1 MLYLHAGS
9 PFRGELEPWIARD
22 SLGRSF
28 MVHEFDMS
36 LLDTDPRGEHRWGE
50 LVQDFQAGRYNLVL
64 LCPPAASFNRAAFAT
79 SSGPAPVRDAR
90 WPEGY
95 PWLQGKLK
103 LKAQRGIQHIRR
115 ALEIARSAD
124 SLHVPWLWEHPEHLG
139 MTPRGMPASIWTW
152 PETQKFFLQS
162 QANTVVLAQSAYGGP
177 SRSPTRF
184 TGNWTGLG
192 SLGHTGWPR
201 LDKEGCYRG
210 PLPRHCGHD
219 HSASLPL
226 PGYPASLCQ
235 ALARLAWATVDSSP
249 ASTMGGS
256 SFQRAG
262 KDTSEN
268 ALAASS
274 DSLPSSDP
282 EAVAASLHVPTKQQ
296 ILDIFEMLPSDDPPR
311 GQLQAGSKAFTVGSY
326 AVGGGLLG
334 VRKATRSYPEV
345 AKLLCRFVESLK
357 QGFEFMAVALFRDLR
372 TLPHR
377 DLGNQ
382 QGTCNLV
389 AGLSDFRA
397 GGVWV
402 SSESGAVPCPIEG
415 FSECGDVLPVSG
427 TLAIFDPR
435 HLHCTMEWQGSR
447 VVLVA
452 YCPFLGERMA
462 DADLDFLVSLGF
474 RPPGQVCCTDRPPLE
489 RLLEDNDDAPGS
501 SDLWSSLPEAEPD
514 DDVADD
520 SEAGSAS
527 DEDEDGHPKPA
538 YGVGKLG
545 WGPPLRSKLMGR
557 LRWFADGHGLASPGR
572 WPPDRRPSG
581 ANDRDLLLHK
591 ELMDDLLRLLSES
604 LDVKRE
610 VCRLATG
617 HAKASP
623 FPPELIKAGRDLVF
637 KKLQGAGSRET
648 LDRVPERQPFYLET
662 ISELLRFAG
671 DPDWRRYT
679 KASWSFSAGVPL
691 GVDVRLPRTPALFFR
706 KTKHR
711 KFVGAAE
718 QLSDEPRLNY
728 PSAREHELKIE
739 EQFAKEISL
748 GAMIEMPLAEAQR
761 QFGESLSIASLGAI
775 PKADDSVRV
784 VHEWS
789 NGQHVNDRI
798 KVRDAQ
804 STPTGAD
811 LSTAL
816 EELPGAYFSITGDIS
831 RAHRLVL
838 VRSADWARQAC
849 RAYRKDRVY
858 LNAVGTFG
866 IVSASYWW
874 YRLFSGLGRL
884 LYYAHG
890 QDHTTLLTYVDD
902 LIWITESS
910 QGLPRILASIFLLEI
925 LGIPFAWHKFRGG
938 AEHGWIGFS
947 ISAHQRLLG
956 ISRSRAD
963 WMIGWIR
970 KVKSDGFV
978 NIADMGAVLGRLSF
992 GLTVLPSLRPF
1003 LGPLYAWVAAVR
1015 HCHVLKLPKAI
1026 YMILSFLESFFL
1038 KDLRTAHVPRK
1049 GRKPLELFRTDAKA
1063 EGDEMWVGG
1072 WASGESANPYECH
1085 WFAERISHL
1094 EAPWFHMAGQSYRS
1108 IASLELLATLIG
1120 VVVFQVAPYT
1130 HANFV
1135 CSAATDNRGNSHLTS
1150 RWLTTS
1156 FPLVAVLMELATVLQ
1171 GKGLSLELHWAPRL
1185 QNSLADSLTNQDFK
1199 SFNPD
1204 LRLRFSFND
1213 YESLVM
1219 KEMLELGS
1227 SLYKDIAEWKTRK
1240 RGHSGQGKSARSSKA
1255 SRLSVRDPWK

>member
-1 MLYLHAGS
+1 MLLVQTTAPFACFTCMLAHPLGASWSRGLRKTHLVAASWWMNLTCHYLIPILAANIAG
-9 PFRGELEPWIARD
+9 
-22 SLGRSF
+22 
-28 MVHEFDMS
+28 
-36 LLDTDPRGEHRWGE
+36 GE

-95 PWLQGKLK
+95 PWLQGRLK

-139 MTPRGMPASIWTW
+139 TTPRGMPASVWTW
-152 PETQKFFLQS
+152 PETQKFFFQS
-162 QANTVVLAQSAYGGP
+162 QANTVVLAQCAYGGP

-184 TGNWTGLG
+184 TGTWTGLG
-192 SLGHTGWPR
+192 SLGHPGWPR

-249 ASTMGGS
+249 TSIMGGS

-282 EAVAASLHVPTKQQ
+282 EAMAASLHVPTKQQ
-296 ILDIFEMLPSDDPPR
+296 ILDILEMLPSDDPPR

-389 AGLSDFRA
+389 AALSDFRA

-402 SSESGAVPCPIEG
+402 SSESGAVPCPFEG

-427 TLAIFDPR
+427 TFAIFDPR

-452 YCPFLGERMA
+452 YCPFLGEHMA

-474 RPPGQVCCTDRPPLE
+474 RPPGQVCSTDRPPLE

-501 SDLWSSLPEAEPD
+501 SDLWSSLPSAEPD

-520 SEAGSAS
+520 SEAGSTS

-591 ELMDDLLRLLSES
+591 ELMDDLLRLLSGS

-623 FPPELIKAGRDLVF
+623 FPSELIKAGRDLVF

-648 LDRVPERQPFYLET
+648 LDRVP
-662 ISELLRFAG
+662 
-671 DPDWRRYT
+671 
-679 KASWSFSAGVPL
+679 
-691 GVDVRLPRTPALFFR
+691 
-706 KTKHR
+706 
-711 KFVGAAE
+711 GAA
-718 QLSDEPRLNY
+718 
-728 PSAREHELKIE
+728 A
-739 EQFAKEISL
+739 
-748 GAMIEMPLAEAQR
+748 
-761 QFGESLSIASLGAI
+761 
-775 PKADDSVRV
+775 
-784 VHEWS
+784 
-789 NGQHVNDRI
+789 
-798 KVRDAQ
+798 
-804 STPTGAD
+804 
-811 LSTAL
+811 
-816 EELPGAYFSITGDIS
+816 
-831 RAHRLVL
+831 
-838 VRSADWARQAC
+838 
-849 RAYRKDRVY
+849 
-858 LNAVGTFG
+858 
-866 IVSASYWW
+866 
-874 YRLFSGLGRL
+874 
-884 LYYAHG
+884 
-890 QDHTTLLTYVDD
+890 
-902 LIWITESS
+902 
-910 QGLPRILASIFLLEI
+910 FLL
-925 LGIPFAWHKFRGG
+925 GN
-938 AEHGWIGFS
+938 
-947 ISAHQRLLG
+947 HQ
-956 ISRSRAD
+956 
-963 WMIGWIR
+963 
-970 KVKSDGFV
+970 
-978 NIADMGAVLGRLSF
+978 
-992 GLTVLPSLRPF
+992 
-1003 LGPLYAWVAAVR
+1003 
-1015 HCHVLKLPKAI
+1015 
-1026 YMILSFLESFFL
+1026 
-1038 KDLRTAHVPRK
+1038 
-1049 GRKPLELFRTDAKA
+1049 
-1063 EGDEMWVGG
+1063 
-1072 WASGESANPYECH
+1072 
-1085 WFAERISHL
+1085 
-1094 EAPWFHMAGQSYRS
+1094 
-1108 IASLELLATLIG
+1108 
-1120 VVVFQVAPYT
+1120 
-1130 HANFV
+1130 
-1135 CSAATDNRGNSHLTS
+1135 
-1150 RWLTTS
+1150 
-1156 FPLVAVLMELATVLQ
+1156 
-1171 GKGLSLELHWAPRL
+1171 
-1185 QNSLADSLTNQDFK
+1185 
-1199 SFNPD
+1199 
-1204 LRLRFSFND
+1204 
-1213 YESLVM
+1213 
-1219 KEMLELGS
+1219 
-1227 SLYKDIAEWKTRK
+1227 
-1240 RGHSGQGKSARSSKA
+1240 
-1255 SRLSVRDPWK
+1255 

>member
-9 PFRGELEPWIARD
+9 PFRGELEPWIAKD

-28 MVHEFDMS
+28 MVDEFDMS
-36 LLDTDPRGEHRWGE
+36 LLDTDPHGEHRWGE
-50 LVQDFQAGRYNLVL
+50 LLQDFQAGRYNLVL
-64 LCPPAASFNRAAFAT
+64 LCPPASSFNRAAFAT

-95 PWLQGKLK
+95 PWLQGRQK

-115 ALEIARSAD
+115 ALELVRSAD

-139 MTPRGMPASIWTW
+139 ATARGTPASVWTW

-162 QANTVVLAQSAYGGP
+162 QANTVVLAQCAYGGP

-184 TGNWTGLG
+184 TGTWTGLG
-192 SLGHTGWPR
+192 SLGHPGWPS

-249 ASTMGGS
+249 TSIMGGS

-282 EAVAASLHVPTKQQ
+282 EAMAASLHVPTKQQ

-357 QGFEFMAVALFRDLR
+357 QGFEFMAIALFRDLR

-402 SSESGAVPCPIEG
+402 SSESGAVPCPFEG

-427 TLAIFDPR
+427 TFAIFDPR

-452 YCPFLGERMA
+452 YCPFLGEHMA

-474 RPPGQVCCTDRPPLE
+474 RPPGQVCSTDRPPLE

-501 SDLWSSLPEAEPD
+501 SDLWNSLPNAEPD

-520 SEAGSAS
+520 SEAGSTS

-581 ANDRDLLLHK
+581 TNDRDLLLHK
-591 ELMDDLLRLLSES
+591 ELMDDLLCLLSES

-637 KKLQGAGSRET
+637 KRLRGAGSRET

-711 KFVGAAE
+711 KFAGAAE

-761 QFGESLSIASLGAI
+761 QFGESLSIASSGAI

-784 VHEWS
+784 VHDGS

-890 QDHTTLLTYVDD
+890 QDSTTLLTYVDD

-956 ISRSRAD
+956 ISKSRAD

-992 GLTVLPSLRPF
+992 GLTVLPLLRPF

-1015 HCHVLKLPKAI
+1015 HCHILKLPKAI

-1199 SFNPD
+1199 SFNPA

-1240 RGHSGQGKSARSSKA
+1240 RQGKSARSSKA

>member
-9 PFRGELEPWIARD
+9 PFRGELGPWIAKD
-22 SLGRSF
+22 SLGRNF
-28 MVHEFDMS
+28 MVDEFDMS
-36 LLDTDPRGEHRWGE
+36 LLDTDPRDEDRWEE
-50 LVQDFQAGRYNLVL
+50 LLQDFQAGRYNLVL

-79 SSGPAPVRDAR
+79 SSGPAPVRDVR

-95 PWLQGKLK
+95 PWLQGKQK
-103 LKAQRGIQHIRR
+103 LKAQRGTQHIRQ
-115 ALEIARSAD
+115 AVQLAQSAD

-139 MTPRGMPASIWTW
+139 ATARGTPASVWTW

-162 QANTVVLAQSAYGGP
+162 QATTVVLAQCAYGGA

-184 TGNWTGLG
+184 AGTWVGLG
-192 SLGHTGWPR
+192 SLGHPGWPK

-219 HSASLPL
+219 HSSSLPV

-249 ASTMGGS
+249 ASNVGGS

-274 DSLPSSDP
+274 GSLPSSDP

-296 ILDIFEMLPSDDPPR
+296 ILDIFDMLPSDDPPR
-311 GQLQAGSKAFTVGSY
+311 GQLQVGSKAFTVGSY

-334 VRKATRSYPEV
+334 VRKATRTYAE
-345 AKLLCRFVESLK
+345 LLCRFVESLK

-389 AGLSDFRA
+389 AGLSGFRS

-402 SSESGAVPCPIEG
+402 SSDSGAVPCPFEG

-427 TLAIFDPR
+427 TFAIFDPR
-435 HLHCTMEWQGSR
+435 RLHCTMEWQGSR
-447 VVLVA
+447 VVFVA
-452 YCPFLGERMA
+452 YCPFLGKRVA

-474 RPPGQVCCTDRPPLE
+474 RPPGQVCSTDRPPLE
-489 RLLEDNDDAPGS
+489 RLLDDNDDAPGS
-501 SDLWSSLPEAEPD
+501 SDLWGSLPSAEPD
-514 DDVADD
+514 DDVAAD
-520 SEAGSAS
+520 SEAGSTS

-538 YGVGKLG
+538 YGEGKLG
-545 WGPPLRSKLMGR
+545 WGPPMRSKLMGR

-581 ANDRDLLLHK
+581 SNDRDLLLHK
-591 ELMDDLLRLLSES
+591 ELMDGLLRLLSES

-623 FPPELIKAGRDLVF
+623 FPPELSRAGRDLVF
-637 KKLQGAGSRET
+637 QKLQGAGSKEP
-648 LDRVPERQPFYLET
+648 LDRVPERQPFYLEA

-691 GVDVRLPRTPALFFR
+691 AVDVKLPRTPALFFR

-739 EQFAKEISL
+739 EQFEKEISL
-748 GAMIEMPLAEAQR
+748 GAMIEMPLDEAR
-761 QFGESLSIASLGAI
+761 SRYGDSLSIASLGAI
-775 PKADDSVRV
+775 PKADDTVRV
-784 VHEWS
+784 VHDGS

-811 LSTAL
+811 LSAAL
-816 EELPGAYFSITGDIS
+816 EELPRAYFSITGDIS

-890 QDHTTLLTYVDD
+890 QDRTTLLTYVDD

-992 GLTVLPSLRPF
+992 GLTVLPLLRPF

-1038 KDLRTAHVPRK
+1038 KDLRTAHVPRR
-1049 GRKPLELFRTDAKA
+1049 GRKPIELFRTDAKA

-1072 WASGESANPYECH
+1072 WASCESANPYECH
-1085 WFAERISHL
+1085 WFAEKISHL

-1120 VVVFQVAPYT
+1120 VVVFQTAPFT

-1135 CSAATDNRGNSHLTS
+1135 CSAATDNRGNSQLTS

-1156 FPLVAVLMELATVLQ
+1156 FPLVAVLVELATVLQ
-1171 GKGLSLELHWAPRL
+1171 NKSLSLELHWAPRL

-1204 LRLRFSFND
+1204 LRLRFSFGD
-1213 YESLVM
+1213 YQSLVM
-1219 KEMLELGS
+1219 KEMLDLGS
-1227 SLYKDIAEWKTRK
+1227 SLYQDIAEWKIRK
-1240 RGHSGQGKSARSSKA
+1240 RGRGDFEKGVPRSKA
-1255 SRLSVRDPWK
+1255 SKLSARDPWK